1 MEKPQW
7 IVLLVMGMKSIPRIT
22 IPVETSGPEG
32 KPQDLNGKRVRAIYG
47 GMIDIYLSRNIA
59 RSIDQS

>member
-7 IVLLVMGMKSIPRIT
+7 IVLLVMGMKS

-47 GMIDIYLSRNIA
+47 SMIDIY
-59 RSIDQS
+59 QGT